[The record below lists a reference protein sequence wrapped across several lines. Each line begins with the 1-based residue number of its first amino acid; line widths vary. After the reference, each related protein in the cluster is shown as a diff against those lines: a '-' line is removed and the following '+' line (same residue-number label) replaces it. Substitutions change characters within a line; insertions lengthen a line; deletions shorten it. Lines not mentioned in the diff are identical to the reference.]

1 MSTSKYMPWYVL
13 NENILYVLSLQEVHI
28 QNVQQ
33 QFTEDLN
40 TSHADAL
47 TTKPLGPGRGTEDKL
62 HKQHCLEASVKFQLN
77 WNIG

>member
-1 MSTSKYMPWYVL
+1 MPWYVL
-13 NENILYVLSLQEVHI
+13 NENILYVLSLHEVHI

-33 QFTEDLN
+33 FTKDLLN
-40 TSHADAL
+40 TSHADVL
-47 TTKPLGPGRGTEDKL
+47 TTWTPGRGTEDKL